1 MKETPEQ
8 TLARLQQK
16 EEAQAAQAAQA
27 PNGAIFSGFV
37 EKMLDTRVPNG

>member
-27 PNGAIFSGFV
+27 PNGEIFSV
-37 EKMLDTRVPNG
+37 SSSKNA